1 MVYTIITG
9 NARLSGAKGRE
20 ELESIKDKVAI
31 VGMGCTKFG
40 ELWEKSFYDLV
51 VNACYEAFED
61 ANLQSD
67 NIQAAW
73 ISTVYGPHRGTG
85 LVPLHLGNLPIT
97 RLENAC
103 ATGSDALR
111 NAAYAVAS
119 GSYDVVLVCGV
130 EKTKDYGFSGLPVS
144 PPSYPEMALSQTRPA
159 TPMPSQFAL
168 LANRYFYHYGI
179 DYREGKEALAKI
191 AVKNHHNGTLCPK
204 AHLRNEIT
212 VETAINAPMIAKPL
226 GLFDCCGVSDGA
238 AAAILARPEIA
249 DKFRDD
255 YVLLKGFGLACGD
268 EYAQISADYD
278 WTHWKENLG
287 ASKMAYE
294 EAGITDPR
302 QQIQVAELHDCFTIN
317 ELVTYEDLGFSS
329 RGKAIEDVNAGFF
342 ELDGG
347 LPINTDGGL
356 KSFGH
361 PVGASGLRMVYEIYL
376 QLKGQAGSRQINN
389 ANLGLTHNIGGWPGA
404 FTSAIAIF
412 GRRK

>member
-1 MVYTIITG
+1 M
-9 NARLSGAKGRE
+9 
-20 ELESIKDKVAI
+20 ESIKDRVAI
-31 VGMGCTKFG
+31 IGMGCTKFG
-40 ELWEKSFYDLV
+40 ELWDKGPYDLIV
-51 VNACYEAFED
+51 DACHEAFED
-61 ANLQSD
+61 AGIESKD
-67 NIQAAW
+67 IQAAW
-73 ISTVYGPHRGTG
+73 FASLVSAFTG
-85 LVPLHLGNLPIT
+85 SRLSNALKLEYVPIT
-97 RLENAC
+97 RVENFCSGGLHALANAC
-103 ATGSDALR
+103 
-111 NAAYAVAS
+111 YAVAS
-119 GSYDVVLVCGV
+119 GVCDIALACGV
-130 EKTKDYGFSGLPVS
+130 EKLKDRASGFAMMNPEPIDSSKVIPET
-144 PPSYPEMALSQTRPA
+144 PPANM
-159 TPMPSQFAL
+159 FAHI
-168 LANRYFYHYGI
+168 AIRYFHDRGW
-179 DYREGKEALAKI
+179 DVEEGKRILAQVS
-191 AVKNHHNGTLCPK
+191 VKSHHNGTLNPK
-204 AHLRNEIT
+204 AHLRREIT
-212 VETAINAPMIAKPL
+212 VDDVLNAPMLINPL
-226 GLFDCCGVSDGA
+226 GLYDCCGISDGCA
-238 AAAILARPEIA
+238 AAVVVRA
-249 DKFRDD
+249 DMAGDFRDD